1 MAYNP
6 LFIIPD
12 FFFHFHNVLCHGY
25 LRFERKWENSFG
37 KVMKMEGKEKAL
49 EGKITK
55 YPVVPSEA
63 RTHDLLLTREKA

>member
-1 MAYNP
+1 M
-6 LFIIPD
+6 
-12 FFFHFHNVLCHGY
+12 V
-25 LRFERKWENSFG
+25 RRKWENSLG
-37 KVMKMEGKEKAL
+37 NIKKMEGKEKAL